1 MASITL
7 KNIVKTYDN
16 KVTVIPGLDL
26 EIHDKEFIIL
36 VGPSGCGKST
46 TLRMIAGL
54 EEITAGEL
62 YIGEKKGQQ
71 CGAEGSGHCDGF
83 SKLRIISAYDSL

>member
-16 KVTVIPGLDL
+16 KVTVIPGLNL

-36 VGPSGCGKST
+36 VGPSGC
-46 TLRMIAGL
+46 RQIHHAAMIAGL
-54 EEITAGEL
+54 EEITAGSFTSVKKRSTML
-62 YIGEKKGQQ
+62 RRRTGTLRWFFKTTHYI
-71 CGAEGSGHCDGF
+71 
-83 SKLRIISAYDSL
+83 RI

>member
-16 KVTVIPGLDL
+16 KVTVIPGLNL

-62 YIGEKKGQQ
+62 YIGEKRSTMLRRRTGTLRW
-71 CGAEGSGHCDGF
+71 F

>member
-36 VGPSGCGKST
+36 VGPSGCGSFTSVKKRST
-46 TLRMIAGL
+46 MLRRRTGTLRWFFK
-54 EEITAGEL
+54 TTH
-62 YIGEKKGQQ
+62 YI
-71 CGAEGSGHCDGF
+71 
-83 SKLRIISAYDSL
+83 RI